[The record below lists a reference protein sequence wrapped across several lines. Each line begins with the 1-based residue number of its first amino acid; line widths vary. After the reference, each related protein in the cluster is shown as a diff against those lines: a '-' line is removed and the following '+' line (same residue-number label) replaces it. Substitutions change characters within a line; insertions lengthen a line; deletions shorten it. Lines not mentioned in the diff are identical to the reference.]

1 MTKLTR
7 LNTQALL
14 LQESILS
21 SYEKQYNQLVQETT
35 ETDLGIML
43 ERLINFEADTRSL
56 VQMDKDWN
64 LSNES
69 LEEKRITL
77 EKQFSE
83 LRNW

>member
-1 MTKLTR
+1 VTKLTR